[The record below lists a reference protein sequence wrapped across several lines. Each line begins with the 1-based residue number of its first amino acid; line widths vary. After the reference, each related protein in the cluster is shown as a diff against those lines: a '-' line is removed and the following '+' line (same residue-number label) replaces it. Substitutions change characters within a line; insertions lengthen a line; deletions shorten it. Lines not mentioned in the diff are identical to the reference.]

1 MFSFLNALVAILNLS
16 FARNFLGDYWEQ
28 ITMCVCD
35 ANSLSQWLFN
45 MVAKKEWKK
54 GGFKKVLV
62 FDENSRRFDVLV
74 SIESLPW
81 PLIA

>member
-35 ANSLSQWLFN
+35 VNPLSQWLFYYKVVTLY
-45 MVAKKEWKK
+45 MIPYEVTTIQY
-54 GGFKKVLV
+54 GG
-62 FDENSRRFDVLV
+62 
-74 SIESLPW
+74 
-81 PLIA
+81 

>member
-35 ANSLSQWLFN
+35 VNSLSQWLFYYKVVTLY
-45 MVAKKEWKK
+45 MIPYEVTTIQY
-54 GGFKKVLV
+54 GG
-62 FDENSRRFDVLV
+62 
-74 SIESLPW
+74 
-81 PLIA
+81 